1 MSMENETATGEDEN
15 APDKQYSSTYQAK
28 LAVHERDRYTCIC
41 CREKFDDIS
50 HLDVDHVIP
59 VGKGGPNTIRNKA
72 TECRRCHEAKHGERD
87 HAPTVRFMSTGDMIQ
102 KDFRLFRHLWNCQ
115 FPALSELAL
124 DHRIEPVFGLA
135 NSAPYQAW
143 HIPLGELR
151 RLDEVL
157 AERDDIQYSPLGA
170 HHYM

>member
-1 MSMENETATGEDEN
+1 MSMDDRDLSSEGDEE
-15 APDKQYSSTYQAK
+15 SSAYRTK
-28 LAVHERDRYTCIC
+28 IAVHERDQYTCIC
-41 CREKFDDIS
+41 CRESFDDIS
-50 HLDVDHVIP
+50 HLDVDHVIS

-102 KDFRLFRHLWNCQ
+102 KDFRWFRHLWKQ
-115 FPALSELAL
+115 QLPALSELAL
-124 DHRIEPVFGLA
+124 NHRIEPVFNIA
-135 NSAPYQAW
+135 DDRTYQAW

-157 AERDDIQYSPLGA
+157 ADMDEVSYASLFA
-170 HHYM
+170 HNYM